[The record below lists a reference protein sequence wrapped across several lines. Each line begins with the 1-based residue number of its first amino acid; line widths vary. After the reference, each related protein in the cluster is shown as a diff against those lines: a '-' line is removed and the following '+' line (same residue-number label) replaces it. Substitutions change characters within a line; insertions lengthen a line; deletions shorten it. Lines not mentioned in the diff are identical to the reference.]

1 MFTFLGT
8 HQEGEICKSHGTL
21 PELKAF
27 IDSKAN
33 NDMKMYSG
41 EWQRRKNWAL
51 SEVGVNVILPQPSVA
66 PLEIAV
72 CHIQWVHTI
81 AGQSII

>member
-33 NDMKMYSG
+33 NDMKC
-41 EWQRRKNWAL
+41 
-51 SEVGVNVILPQPSVA
+51 ILENGKEGKTGHYLKLVLMSFYHSLLLHP
-66 PLEIAV
+66 
-72 CHIQWVHTI
+72 WR
-81 AGQSII
+81 